1 MRSATTGHAIAGG
14 AIVMLAVLAFASGA
28 ASQQTP
34 APAGPAP
41 APLTDVPIT
50 PATPPALLAAA
61 CANCHGDQ
69 GLGAWPIASI
79 AGRPYQ
85 ELYQQLDAWR
95 RGETIDDATLM
106 PRLMT
111 GYSQD
116 DIETLARW
124 FSALPANA
132 E

>member
-1 MRSATTGHAIAGG
+1 MRPATTGHVISGA
-14 AIVMLAVLAFASGA
+14 AIVVLAGLVFASGA

-34 APAGPAP
+34 APAEPAP
-41 APLTDVPIT
+41 APVTDVPAA

-61 CANCHGDQ
+61 CANCHGYE
-69 GLGAWPIASI
+69 GRGVWPIASI

-95 RGETIDDATLM
+95 RGEAIDDATVM
-106 PRLMT
+106 TRLMA

-124 FSALPANA
+124 FSALPATA